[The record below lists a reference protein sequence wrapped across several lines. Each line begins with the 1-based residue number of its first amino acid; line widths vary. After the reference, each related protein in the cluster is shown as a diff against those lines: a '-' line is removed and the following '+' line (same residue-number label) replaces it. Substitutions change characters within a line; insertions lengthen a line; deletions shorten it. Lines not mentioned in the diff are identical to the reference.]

1 MALESR
7 PEPVALQCSFL
18 PSFHRPPP
26 LAAADPR
33 ARHWGFISPALLR
46 QLISPGR
53 RTRQTGQNLT
63 HVVEASWT
71 PLVRAWGVNSEGE
84 GLKFEQNAWV
94 ISGMGSGMGGWKY
107 GASGQVVGGAQL
119 PRWRH
124 HSAGEM
130 PSLPRTPSYVLRTSR
145 TQDSSGGASR
155 APAEEQLLASPG
167 KTVDPSA
174 GP

>member
-1 MALESR
+1 M
-7 PEPVALQCSFL
+7 FL
-18 PSFHRPPP
+18 PSFLSSSASSCCCR
-26 LAAADPR
+26 PR

-71 PLVRAWGVNSEGE
+71 PLVQAWGVNSE

-94 ISGMGSGMGGWKY
+94 SGMGSGMGGWKY

-119 PRWRH
+119 PRWRRH
-124 HSAGEM
+124 VLTSEM
-130 PSLPRTPSYVLRTSR
+130 PSLPRTPSSSR
-145 TQDSSGGASR
+145 TQEG
-155 APAEEQLLASPG
+155 PAERQPRNSFSPLLA
-167 KTVDPSA
+167 KRWNR